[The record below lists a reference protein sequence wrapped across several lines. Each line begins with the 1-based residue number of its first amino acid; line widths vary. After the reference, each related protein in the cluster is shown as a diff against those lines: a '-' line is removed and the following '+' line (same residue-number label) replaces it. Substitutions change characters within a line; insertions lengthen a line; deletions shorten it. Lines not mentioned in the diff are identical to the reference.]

1 MITSMTGFGR
11 AEATIGDRRI
21 AAELSAVNNRFLE
34 FQIRLPRS
42 LIELEPKIKKL
53 LSTKLHRGKIN
64 FSLSLD
70 ANQDITERL
79 ALDKQNADMY
89 FRILNDIKARFNL
102 QGDIRLEHFVNLP
115 ELISTESAPV
125 DLNKLWAEIEPVC
138 LSALESLYQARL
150 AEGQYLLADLK
161 NRLHSIAGMVHKI
174 RLRSEANVDLYRNKL
189 NSKIKELLADV
200 AVDQQRLA
208 LEVALMAEKMDITEE
223 LIRLESH
230 LQGFD
235 HALQF
240 DEPAG
245 KRLTFILQEMHREA
259 NTIAAKSADHEI
271 SADVIE
277 IKSELEKI
285 REQVLNIE

>member
-11 AEATIGDRRI
+11 AEAMVGERRI

-42 LIELEPKIKKL
+42 LLELEPKIKKL

-70 ANQDITERL
+70 ANQGATERL

-89 FRILNDIKARFNL
+89 FRILNDVKARFNL
-102 QGDIRLEHFVNLP
+102 PGEIRLEHFVNLP
-115 ELISTESAPV
+115 DLITTESTPA
-125 DLNKLWAEIEPVC
+125 DLDKLWADIQPVC
-138 LSALESLYQARL
+138 QSALDSLYKTRL
-150 AEGQYLLADLK
+150 EEGQYLLSDLQS
-161 NRLHSIAGMVHKI
+161 RSSLIAGLVQKI
-174 RLRSEANVDLYRNKL
+174 RQRSGINVDLYREKL
-189 NSKIKELLADV
+189 NAKLKELLSDA
-200 AVDQQRLA
+200 AVDQQRIA
-208 LEVALMAEKMDITEE
+208 LEVAIMADKMDITEE

-235 HALQF
+235 QVLQA

-245 KRLTFILQEMHREA
+245 KRLTFILQELHREA
-259 NTIAAKSADHEI
+259 NTIASKSADHEI

>member
-1 MITSMTGFGR
+1 MIASMTGFGR
-11 AEATIGDRRI
+11 AEAMVGERRI

-42 LIELEPKIKKL
+42 LIEIEPKIKKL

-70 ANQDITERL
+70 ANKDITQRL

-89 FRILNDIKARFNL
+89 FRILNDIKARFDL
-102 QGDIRLEHFVNLP
+102 PGEIRLEHFVNLP
-115 ELISTESAPV
+115 ELIASESAPV
-125 DLNKLWAEIEPVC
+125 DLDKLWADIEPVC
-138 LSALESLYQARL
+138 QRALENLYRTRL

-161 NRLHSIAGMVHKI
+161 ARSGLIAELISQI
-174 RLRSEANVDLYRNKL
+174 RQRSPINVDLYREKL
-189 NSKIKELLADV
+189 DAKLKELLADA
-200 AVDQQRLA
+200 AVDPQRLA
-208 LEVALMAEKMDITEE
+208 LEVALMAEKIDITEE
-223 LIRLESH
+223 LTRLESH

-245 KRLTFILQEMHREA
+245 KRLTFILQELNREA
-259 NTIAAKSADHEI
+259 NTIAAKSADHQI
-271 SADVIE
+271 SAAVIE

-285 REQVLNIE
+285 REQVSNIE